1 MFVPVRLQG
10 RQEYMLL
17 DTGGALDQVTPQ
29 IVAALHLP
37 TYRTPTLRF
46 YDLTGNYTNAATVV
60 PDFAIG
66 NLIGHDVNFVI
77 MPDDS
82 FGGRGYIAGILG
94 PGILRY
100 YDVAIDFGTKT
111 LTLLSQDHCTG
122 RVIYWPAPTVAVIP
136 MQVQKASG
144 HIVVPVTLDGRRL
157 NALLDTGAYTTLLN
171 LSAAENDFGLDVR
184 RAGLMPVGRLGGR
197 DNPMI
202 YRHRFASL
210 SFGGVTVAN
219 PMIDVIRDLAERMG
233 PRTVTGTRVPDVQE
247 ELPDLLIG
255 MDILRHLHLYIAYG
269 EQKLY
274 ITPASAPA
282 AAPR

>member
-1 MFVPVRLQG
+1 
-10 RQEYMLL
+10 
-17 DTGGALDQVTPQ
+17 
-29 IVAALHLP
+29 
-37 TYRTPTLRF
+37 
-46 YDLTGNYTNAATVV
+46 
-60 PDFAIG
+60 
-66 NLIGHDVNFVI
+66 
-77 MPDDS
+77 
-82 FGGRGYIAGILG
+82 
-94 PGILRY
+94 
-100 YDVAIDFGTKT
+100 
-111 LTLLSQDHCTG
+111 
-122 RVIYWPAPTVAVIP
+122 
-136 MQVQKASG
+136 
-144 HIVVPVTLDGRRL
+144 
-157 NALLDTGAYTTLLN
+157 
-171 LSAAENDFGLDVR
+171 
-184 RAGLMPVGRLGGR
+184 
-197 DNPMI
+197 MI

>member
-1 MFVPVRLQG
+1 MAGDNIQRQFLKIALLAFACAFGAPVVAEECPPLKIISTVRLWATPDEREVFVPVRLQG

-144 HIVVPVTLDGRRL
+144 HIVVPVTLDDRRL
-157 NALLDTGAYTTLLN
+157 HD
-171 LSAAENDFGLDVR
+171 AAQSLR
-184 RAGLMPVGRLGGR
+184 GRK
-197 DNPMI
+197 
-202 YRHRFASL
+202 RFR
-210 SFGGVTVAN
+210 
-219 PMIDVIRDLAERMG
+219 P
-233 PRTVTGTRVPDVQE
+233 
-247 ELPDLLIG
+247 
-255 MDILRHLHLYIAYG
+255 
-269 EQKLY
+269 
-274 ITPASAPA
+274 
-282 AAPR
+282 